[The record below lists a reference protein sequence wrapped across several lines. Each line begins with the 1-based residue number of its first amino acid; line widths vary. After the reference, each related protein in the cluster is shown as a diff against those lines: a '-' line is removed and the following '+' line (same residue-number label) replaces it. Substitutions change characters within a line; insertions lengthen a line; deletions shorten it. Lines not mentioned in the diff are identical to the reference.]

1 MRIALDVS
9 ILHAPRTGIGE
20 YALQLGRALRK
31 VPELELSLFDG
42 LRWRDD
48 FPDAPQAGYG
58 TLSQIVKAIVPNA
71 YQIRRQLMQRRF
83 DRGTKHVQPE
93 VYHQPSL
100 WPLRF
105 DGPTVMTLHDLTHVH
120 YPETQPRD
128 RLRAIER
135 HLPIA
140 LQQASR
146 ILVDSQ
152 FIADEV
158 THHYG
163 VPHSKLQVAPLGFAP
178 RFQPRSEEQLRTR
191 LAAHQLR
198 MHSYYLCLGT
208 LEPRKNLDL
217 VIAAYLALPDS
228 IRQRMPLL
236 IVGGRGW
243 RQEQLKRIPHKA
255 QAQGQVRLLGYEDEN
270 CVAELLAG
278 AHALLFPSR
287 YEGFG
292 LPVLEAMASG
302 TPVIA
307 SECAAIP
314 EVAGQAALYVDPDD
328 VDGCRS
334 QMLAL
339 LNDDALQATLRE
351 QGRQRARQFSWER
364 CAQITVD
371 TYRTA
376 GHF

>member
-1 MRIALDVS
+1 MRVALDVS

-20 YALQLGRALRK
+20 YALQLGRALQK
-31 VPELELSLFDG
+31 SPELELALFDG

-48 FPDAPQAGYG
+48 FPAAPQPGYG
-58 TLSQIVKAIVPNA
+58 KLSQAVKAILPNA
-71 YQIRRQLMQRRF
+71 YRVRRQLMQRRF
-83 DRGTKHVQPE
+83 DSGAKRLRPQ

-120 YPETQPRD
+120 YPETQPSD
-128 RLRAIER
+128 RLRAIE
-135 HLPIA
+135 HYLPTA

-158 THHYG
+158 TLHYG
-163 VPHSKLQVAPLGFAP
+163 VPRSKLQIAPLGVAP
-178 RFQPRSEEQLRTR
+178 RFHPRSEEQLRIR
-191 LAAHQLR
+191 LAAHQLQ

-217 VIAAYLALPDS
+217 AIAAYLTLPDR
-228 IRQRMPLL
+228 IRHRMPLL
-236 IVGGRGW
+236 IIGARGW
-243 RQEQLKRIPHKA
+243 RQEQLTKIPHRA
-255 QAQGQVRLLGYEDEN
+255 QAHGQIRLLGYEDEN

-307 SECAAIP
+307 SDCGAIP
-314 EVAGQAALYVDPDD
+314 EVAEKAALYMDPDD
-328 VDGCRS
+328 IDGCRS

-339 LNDDALQATLRE
+339 LNDDSLQATLRE
-351 QGRQRARQFSWER
+351 QGQQRARQFSWER